1 VIQQTSR
8 GACGGKIDSMRG
20 AIQAITG
27 QYRGE
32 RRQLLAMLR
41 DVQRLYRCV
50 PDEAL
55 TLLAE
60 TLDLA
65 RVQVEGTA
73 TFYHFLS
80 REHRGNVTIYLNTS
94 VTADLAGGREVAAA
108 FEEAV
113 GTPFGTT
120 TDDHAIGLYA
130 TSCIGMCDQEPAA
143 LINDIPFTRLT
154 PARVRELVAGIRAGQ
169 PLVDLLGPRGDGQNA
184 SAGINSEVCNH
195 IRQPGPVFF
204 APYTQGAALTK
215 ALEGATHDVIEAV
228 KRSGLRGRGGAGFST
243 GQKWASCRATDG
255 ESRYVICN
263 ADEGE
268 PGTFK
273 DRVILTECAELMFEG
288 MVIAG
293 YAVEARRGL
302 LYLRG
307 EYAYLV
313 PHLEKV
319 LQAMRERRLLGRRIL
334 GTHFSFDIGLRVGA
348 GAYVCGEESAL
359 IESAEG
365 RRGTPRNRPPFPT
378 TSGYRHRPTI
388 VNNCETF
395 GCAARIV
402 EHGWEWFRRYGTT
415 ASTGVKLLSVAG
427 DCERPGIYEVS
438 WGISVREVLA
448 LCGAGPTLA
457 VQVGGPSGTCVPER
471 QFDRRICYE
480 DLGTGGA
487 FMVLGAD
494 RDLLASVQN
503 HMEFFANE
511 TCGFCVPCRAGN
523 TLLLKALQKIRAGH
537 GTTADLTAI
546 EHLGAMVKTASRC
559 GLGQTSPNPLLSTLE
574 HFREVYLGSVRADV
588 DYLSQFDLDAATAE
602 SVAVASGTP
611 SVEQG

>member
-1 VIQQTSR
+1 
-8 GACGGKIDSMRG
+8 MRG
-20 AIQAITG
+20 AVRAIVER
-27 QYRGE
+27 YRGE

-41 DVQRLYRCV
+41 DVQRTWRCV
-50 PDEAL
+50 PDEAI

-60 TLDLA
+60 EVDVP

-80 REHRGNVTIYLNTS
+80 HEHRGDVTIYLNTS
-94 VTADLAGGREVAAA
+94 ATADMAGRAEVAAA

-120 TDDHAIGLYA
+120 TADHAIGLYA
-130 TSCIGMCDQEPAA
+130 TSCIGMSDQEPAA

-154 PARVRELVAGIRAGQ
+154 ADRVREIVTGIRAHR
-169 PLVDLLGPRGDGQNA
+169 PLVDLLGPRGDGRNA
-184 SAGINSEVCNH
+184 TPEIDAEVRNN
-195 IRQPGPVFF
+195 IRHPGPVFF
-204 APYTQGAALTK
+204 APYTQGAALAR
-215 ALEGATHDVIEAV
+215 ALDTASLDVIESV

-243 GQKWASCRATDG
+243 GQKWASCRATAG

-293 YAVEARRGL
+293 YAIEAKRGL

-313 PHLEKV
+313 AHLEAV
-319 LQAMRERRLLGRRIL
+319 LQRMRERHLLGKRIL
-334 GTHFSFDIGLRVGA
+334 GTSFSFDIGLRVGA
-348 GAYVCGEESAL
+348 GAYICGEESAL

-365 RRGTPRNRPPFPT
+365 KRGTPRNRPPFPT
-378 TSGYRHRPTI
+378 VSGYRHRPTI

-395 GCAARIV
+395 GCAARIA
-402 EHGWEWFRRYGTT
+402 EHGSEWFRQYGT
-415 ASTGVKLLSVAG
+415 ASSAGVKLLSVSG
-427 DCERPGIYEVS
+427 DCERPGVYELP
-438 WGISVREVLA
+438 WGVSVREVMT
-448 LCGAGPTLA
+448 LCGAGETMA
-457 VQVGGPSGTCVPER
+457 VQVGGPSRAYVPPS
-471 QFDRRICYE
+471 QFDRRLCYE
-480 DLGTGGA
+480 DLDTGGA
-487 FMVLGAD
+487 VTILGAH
-494 RDLLASVQN
+494 RDLLAIVQN

-511 TCGFCVPCRAGN
+511 SCGFCVPCRAGN
-523 TLLLKALQKIRAGH
+523 TLLLKAIQKIRAGR
-537 GTTADLTAI
+537 GTSLDLTGI
-546 EHLGAMVKTASRC
+546 EGLGHMVKTTSRC

-574 HFREVYLGSVRADV
+574 HFRDVYLARVRSDV
-588 DYLSQFDLDAATAE
+588 DYISQFDLEAATAE
-602 SVAVASGTP
+602 SIAVAGQTP
-611 SVEQG
+611 HAEHG

>member
-1 VIQQTSR
+1 
-8 GACGGKIDSMRG
+8 MRG
-20 AIQAITG
+20 SIRALVEK
-27 QYRGE
+27 YRGE

-41 DVQRLYRCV
+41 EVQRIYRRV
-50 PDEAL
+50 PDEAI

-60 TLDLA
+60 EVDLP

-80 REHRGNVTIYLNTS
+80 REHRGGVTIYLNTS
-94 VTADLAGGREVAAA
+94 VTSDLAGGRDVAAA

-113 GTPFGTT
+113 GTRFGTT
-120 TDDHAIGLYA
+120 TDDHTIGLYT
-130 TSCIGMCDQEPAA
+130 TSCIGMSDQEPAA
-143 LINDIPFTRLT
+143 LVNDIPFTRLT
-154 PARVRELVAGIRAGQ
+154 PARVREVVAGIRAGR
-169 PLVDLLGPRGDGQNA
+169 PLLDLLGPPGDGRNA
-184 SAGINSEVCNH
+184 APEIHSEVCNH

-204 APYTQGAALTK
+204 APYTQGVALAK
-215 ALEGATHDVIEAV
+215 ALEGASLDVIESV
-228 KRSGLRGRGGAGFST
+228 KRAGLRGRGGAGFST
-243 GQKWASCRATDG
+243 GQKWASCRATEG

-288 MVIAG
+288 MVVAG
-293 YAVEARRGL
+293 YAIEAKRGL

-319 LQAMRERRLLGRRIL
+319 LHSMRERHLLGRRIL

-348 GAYVCGEESAL
+348 GAYICGEESAL

-365 RRGTPRNRPPFPT
+365 KRGTPRNRPPFPT

-388 VNNCETF
+388 VNNCETY

-402 EHGWEWFRRYGTT
+402 EQGWEWFRMLGTP
-415 ASTGVKLLSVAG
+415 ASSGVKLLSVSG
-427 DCERPGIYEVS
+427 DCERPGIYEVP
-438 WGISVREVLA
+438 WGISVREVLD

-487 FMVLGAD
+487 FMVIGAH
-494 RDLLASVQN
+494 RDLLAVVQN

-523 TLLLKALQKIRAGH
+523 TLLLKALEKIRAGH

-546 EHLGAMVKTASRC
+546 EELGALVKTASRC

-574 HFREVYLGSVRADV
+574 HFREVYSHQVRADV
-588 DYLSQFDLDAATAE
+588 DYISQFNLEAATAE
-602 SVAVASGTP
+602 SLAVAAGTP
-611 SVEQG
+611 FGEQG